1 MNKSKKI
8 PMNTKEL
15 LASLEKDAKRLSNN
29 DIMKARSFM
38 LNYVKFLPEKYKKAY
53 STELFSYYYET
64 FMEIKGLRS
73 NPLIEEIDVETY
85 KELIKNYDQQ
95 VSEEP
100 LETYF
105 QRFMN
110 VVTPYLIFITK
121 KPLHPVGMILPGGMT
136 IMETVNITALSKTSK
151 RKLTLPFANIAFAR
165 TTKKLQKQME
175 ICGKSFRY

>member
-1 MNKSKKI
+1 MD
-8 PMNTKEL
+8 TKEL
-15 LASLEKDAKRLSNN
+15 LASLEKDARRISNN

-73 NPLIEEIDVETY
+73 NPVIEEIDIETY
-85 KELIKNYDQQ
+85 NELVKNYSQQ
-95 VSEEP
+95 FNEDP
-100 LETYF
+100 LESYF
-105 QRFMN
+105 QRFMS

-136 IMETVNITALSKTSK
+136 IMEPNGEYYCPIKNKQTEVDIALCKYCICKDNEEVVKTD
-151 RKLTLPFANIAFAR
+151 RY
-165 TTKKLQKQME
+165 M
-175 ICGKSFRY
+175 CGKSFRY